1 LKITDVIYMAEV
13 ENEEEYEEILSNYYE
28 DRGVSSLIT
37 IDIDTKKSDEIANEL
52 SKFKN
57 IEDVLLVTGDIDFIV
72 KARFRDYDH
81 MKEFLTEEV
90 SKLEGVEDV
99 TSLMIVT
106 AYKERGKFIEAE
118 EIEEITN

>member
-1 LKITDVIYMAEV
+1 MANV

-37 IDIDTKKSDEIANEL
+37 LDIDTKKSDRIANEI

-57 IEDVLLVTGDIDFIV
+57 VEDVLLVTGDVDFII

-81 MKEFLTEEV
+81 MKEFLTEEI
-90 SKLEGVEDV
+90 SNLDGVDDV

-106 AYKERGKFIEAE
+106 AYKERGRFIEAE
-118 EIEEITN
+118 ELEETEA

>member
-1 LKITDVIYMAEV
+1 MAEV

>member
-1 LKITDVIYMAEV
+1 MANV

-37 IDIDTKKSDEIANEL
+37 LDIDTKKSDKIADEI

-57 IEDVLLVTGDIDFIV
+57 VEDVLLVTGDIDFII
-72 KARFRDYDH
+72 KARFSDYDH
-81 MKEFLTEEV
+81 MKEFLTEEL
-90 SKLEGVEDV
+90 SNLEGVNDV

-118 EIEEITN
+118 EIEETDA

>member
-1 LKITDVIYMAEV
+1 MANV

-37 IDIDTKKSDEIANEL
+37 LDIDTKKSDNIANEI

-57 IEDVLLVTGDIDFIV
+57 VEDVLLVTGDLDFII
-72 KARFRDYDH
+72 KARFQDYDH
-81 MKEFLTEEV
+81 MKEFLTDKV
-90 SKLEGVEDV
+90 SKLDGVENV

-118 EIEEITN
+118 EVEETEP

>member
-1 LKITDVIYMAEV
+1 MKITDVIYMAEV

>member
-1 LKITDVIYMAEV
+1 MAKV
-13 ENEEEYEEILSNYYE
+13 ENKEEYEEVLSNYYE

-37 IDIDTKKSDEIANEL
+37 LDIDTKKSDKIAAEI
-52 SKFKN
+52 SKLKN
-57 IEDVLLVTGDIDFIV
+57 VEDVLLVTGDVDFVI
-72 KARFRDYDH
+72 KARFQNYDH

-90 SKLEGVEDV
+90 SNLEGVENV

-118 EIEEITN
+118 EIMEEQS